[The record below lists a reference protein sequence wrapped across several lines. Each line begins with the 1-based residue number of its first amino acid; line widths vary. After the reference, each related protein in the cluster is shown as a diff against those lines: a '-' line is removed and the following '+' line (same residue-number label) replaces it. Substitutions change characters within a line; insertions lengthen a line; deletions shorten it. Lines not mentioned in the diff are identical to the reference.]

1 MFGGLFEFR
10 PGNAERHEVGSKGG
24 SMHGM
29 HRLRAA
35 GLAAVAVTASAF
47 MPQTA
52 STATTAWWH
61 MNETSG
67 TTMHDA
73 VGSADGI
80 LHNVAVNRPG
90 IWGSRAYGF
99 NGWSSY
105 VSVPHRAALNP
116 GPAKLTLRISVRFSA
131 LPAEDY
137 DLIRK
142 GRSGTPGG
150 HYKVEIARSGQAL
163 CKFRGSQ
170 GNAIVI
176 GGPKLNNGRWHRIS
190 CVRAQR
196 SATLYIDGERRRRV
210 WRRVGSIANSS
221 TLFIGAKPGSDWH
234 KGRLDEAR
242 IIIE

>member
-1 MFGGLFEFR
+1 M
-10 PGNAERHEVGSKGG
+10 HE
-24 SMHGM
+24 M

-35 GLAAVAVTASAF
+35 GLAATVVAASAF
-47 MPQTA
+47 MPRTA
-52 STATTAWWH
+52 AAATTAWWH

-80 LHNVAVNRPG
+80 LHRVALNRPG
-90 IWGSRAYGF
+90 IWISRAYGF

-105 VSVPHRAALNP
+105 VTVPHQAVLNP

-131 LPAEDY
+131 LPKEDY

-142 GRSGTPGG
+142 GRSSSPGG

-163 CKFRGSQ
+163 CKFRGSR

-176 GGPKLNNGRWHRIS
+176 GGPKLNDGRWHRIS

-196 SATLYIDGERRRRV
+196 SATLYVDRVRRRRV
-210 WRRVGSIANSS
+210 WRRVGSVANTS
-221 TLFIGAKPGSDWH
+221 TLFIGAKPGSDWYR
-234 KGRLDEAR
+234 GRLDEAK